1 MDDSRSLIAF
11 EVEGGITVRGRE
23 RGGSGVDVIL
33 LFGVCRQ
40 MGSIAMSV
48 IVFEVKGRIAAVL
61 MMMSLS
67 SLVAA
72 EGWGLQ

>member
-1 MDDSRSLIAF
+1 LEA
-11 EVEGGITVRGRE
+11 

-33 LFGVCRQ
+33 LFGVSRRV
-40 MGSIAMSV
+40 GTIAMSV

-72 EGWGLQ
+72 DGWGLQ

>member
-1 MDDSRSLIAF
+1 M
-11 EVEGGITVRGRE
+11 GE
-23 RGGSGVDVIL
+23 RGGSGIDVIL
-33 LFGVCRQ
+33 PFGVCRQ

-67 SLVAA
+67 SVVAA